1 MTHIS
6 DEQLSAYMDGELPAA
21 AMDAVHRELKHSASL
36 QQRLQQLQQAD
47 QAARRFFDQLGS
59 QPLPDGLEA
68 LILNHQPEDDD
79 SDSKVHRLPA
89 RRRPFYAGWGIAA
102 SVALASV
109 LYWQWPASAPT
120 VNAAYQHALSSLSSG
135 SVETI
140 NEHTRLELR
149 WSEVREGDF
158 CRHYMVHTPQQSVA
172 ADACWRDGAWQLE
185 SSAGPGDQ
193 YQPASADNSM
203 PASALS
209 AAAEADWLS
218 RLPAH

>member
-21 AMDAVHRELKHSASL
+21 GMDAVHRELKRSASL

-79 SDSKVHRLPA
+79 SKVHRLA
-89 RRRPFYAGWGIAA
+89 SRRRPFYAGWGIAA

-109 LYWQWPASAPT
+109 LYWQWPASAPA

-135 SVETI
+135 SVEPI

-149 WSEVREGDF
+149 WSEVRQGDF
-158 CRHYMVHTPQQSVA
+158 CRHYMVHTPQQSVV
-172 ADACWRDGAWQLE
+172 ADACWRDGAWQLD
-185 SSAGPGDQ
+185 STDGPGDQ

-203 PASALS
+203 PVSALTAKEE
-209 AAAEADWLS
+209 AAWLS
-218 RLPAH
+218 RLPAL